1 MIDST
6 ARYAATVALLIL
18 GLAGCATA
26 PPPAEVQSVAQS
38 GIKFAESVPPVLN
51 GALNAAIASNSD
63 TLIAAHA
70 SASADARKTALLEAD
85 SAYQERAKIFA
96 DVGNQAQLLKSYFVA
111 LAALEDT
118 SADSAIGAEA
128 SALVNQMGEIDKN
141 ITSYEI
147 GGRSVAALSG
157 SVTPLIVGAFRS
169 AAVERELRAHGD
181 DVVRTIELQRAFLQ
195 AVASDLRSQLAAEQ
209 QQQEFKS
216 VIEPYLS
223 SNPLPSDW
231 KTLRANVLTGG
242 SQNQSVAA
250 VAAAASTAAN
260 LKTSFIAM
268 AGGSRSSSLFAQLEN
283 DVDRLAA
290 LVKALKGTAPPAS

>member
-1 MIDST
+1 MTES
-6 ARYAATVALLIL
+6 AAKASIAIVLSIL
-18 GLAGCATA
+18 TLAGCAIA
-26 PPPAEVQSVAQS
+26 PPPAEVQSVAHS

-51 GALNAAIASNSD
+51 GALDAAIASNSD

-96 DVGNQAQLLKSYFVA
+96 DVASQAQLLKSYFVA

-118 SADSAIGAEA
+118 SGDSAIGAEA
-128 SALVNQMGEIDKN
+128 QMLVKQMGELDKN
-141 ITSYEI
+141 VASYEI
-147 GGRSVAALSG
+147 DGRSVASLTG

-181 DVVRTIELQRAFLQ
+181 DIVRTIELQRAFLQ
-195 AVASDLRSQLAAEQ
+195 AVASDLRSELAAEQ

-216 VIEPYLS
+216 VIEPYLT

-231 KTLRANVLTGG
+231 KTLRANALTAG
-242 SQNQSVAA
+242 SRNQSVAA
-250 VAAAASTAAN
+250 LSAAASAAAN

-268 AGGSRSSSLFAQLEN
+268 AGGSRSSSLFAQLAE

-290 LVKALKGTAPPAS
+290 LVKALRGTTPPAS